1 MKISTN
7 QMFSNS
13 SNQIVT
19 SQSKIADMQAQLATG
34 TKLVKA
40 SDEPQLAAVVL
51 RLETAI
57 AERESFQRNLTL
69 VDERLAS
76 EESIVRGVDNII
88 IRIQELAIQG
98 ASDSLADS
106 DREFIGI
113 EVKGLR
119 DALLGLANSQD
130 NEGRYL
136 FAGGLSGS
144 PAFQSDDSGQV
155 SYSGDYESLNVNIAK
170 SRTVELNRPG
180 TEVFGS
186 VTSIG
191 SDGEQIEQGFFDVL
205 DNLVLSLTEGG
216 SAGVAGSIDSLDTI
230 QQKATLA
237 LVSIGVER
245 SNIESEQD
253 IHAESKIILEA
264 VLSKEKDVDYSVL
277 VTELSAQMVALEAVQ
292 SSFAKI
298 AQMSLLDYIR

>member
-1 MKISTN
+1 
-7 QMFSNS
+7 
-13 SNQIVT
+13 
-19 SQSKIADMQAQLATG
+19 
-34 TKLVKA
+34 
-40 SDEPQLAAVVL
+40 
-51 RLETAI
+51 
-57 AERESFQRNLTL
+57 
-69 VDERLAS
+69 
-76 EESIVRGVDNII
+76 
-88 IRIQELAIQG
+88 
-98 ASDSLADS
+98 
-106 DREFIGI
+106 
-113 EVKGLR
+113 
-119 DALLGLANSQD
+119 
-130 NEGRYL
+130 
-136 FAGGLSGS
+136 
-144 PAFQSDDSGQV
+144 
-155 SYSGDYESLNVNIAK
+155 
-170 SRTVELNRPG
+170 
-180 TEVFGS
+180 
-186 VTSIG
+186 
-191 SDGEQIEQGFFDVL
+191 VL

>member
-1 MKISTN
+1 
-7 QMFSNS
+7 
-13 SNQIVT
+13 
-19 SQSKIADMQAQLATG
+19 
-34 TKLVKA
+34 
-40 SDEPQLAAVVL
+40 
-51 RLETAI
+51 
-57 AERESFQRNLTL
+57 
-69 VDERLAS
+69 
-76 EESIVRGVDNII
+76 
-88 IRIQELAIQG
+88 
-98 ASDSLADS
+98 
-106 DREFIGI
+106 
-113 EVKGLR
+113 
-119 DALLGLANSQD
+119 
-130 NEGRYL
+130 
-136 FAGGLSGS
+136 
-144 PAFQSDDSGQV
+144 
-155 SYSGDYESLNVNIAK
+155 LNVNIAK

-205 DNLVLSLTEGG
+205 DNLVLSLAEGG